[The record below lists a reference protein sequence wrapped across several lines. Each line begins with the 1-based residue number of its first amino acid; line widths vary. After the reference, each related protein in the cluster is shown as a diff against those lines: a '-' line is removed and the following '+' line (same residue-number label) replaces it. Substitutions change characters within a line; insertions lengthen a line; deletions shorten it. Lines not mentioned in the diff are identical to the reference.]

1 MDEINAII
9 SNNLAYIL
17 IFVGLII
24 AVLIGFI
31 ISLESKLSDMRK
43 RFRRITMGSDDD
55 DANAHE
61 ILIKHADKIN
71 SAVDA
76 EEKLTTEINQ
86 LKELVKKSICRVSV
100 VRFNAFHDDTA
111 ELSYCI
117 ALLDAEN
124 SGVIISSLTGREFS
138 RNYVKPIEKGESPNF
153 KLTKE
158 EEQALRDASLK

>member
-1 MDEINAII
+1 MEELNAAVVG
-9 SNNLAYIL
+9 NLGYIFIVL
-17 IFVGLII
+17 VIII

-31 ISLESKLSDMRK
+31 VSLEYKLSDMRK
-43 RFRRITMGSDDD
+43 RLRKIVMGDEST
-55 DANAHE
+55 ANSQE
-61 ILIKHADKIN
+61 ILIKHAEKIN

-76 EEKLTTEINQ
+76 GEKLTGEINQ
-86 LKELVKKSICRVSV
+86 LKEIAKKSISRVAV
-100 VRFNAFHDDTA
+100 VRFNAFNDDTA

-124 SGVIISSLTGREFS
+124 SGVIISSLTGRDFS
-138 RNYVKPIEKGESPNF
+138 RSYVKPIEKGESPTY

>member
-1 MDEINAII
+1 MEEFNAAIVG
-9 SNNLAYIL
+9 NLGYIF
-17 IFVGLII
+17 IVFGIII

-43 RFRRITMGSDDD
+43 RFRKITMGSDDD
-55 DANAHE
+55 SNSQE
-61 ILIKHADKIN
+61 ILIKHAAKIN

-76 EEKLTTEINQ
+76 EEKLNDEINQ
-86 LKELVKKSICRVSV
+86 LKEIVKKSICRVAV
-100 VRFNAFHDDTA
+100 VRFNAFNDDNA

-138 RNYVKPIEKGESPNF
+138 RSYVKPIEKGESPNY
-153 KLTKE
+153 KLIKE
-158 EEQALRDASLK
+158 EEQALRDASAK